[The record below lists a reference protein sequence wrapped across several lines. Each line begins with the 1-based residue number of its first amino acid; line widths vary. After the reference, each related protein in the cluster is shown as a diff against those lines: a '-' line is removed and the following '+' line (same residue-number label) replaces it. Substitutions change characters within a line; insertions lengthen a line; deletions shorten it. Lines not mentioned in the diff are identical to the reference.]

1 MDDSLPA
8 PAPAGSALHQMKA
21 IIPKSSTRD
30 WNTITTI
37 AMLHSAGSATAKGR
51 TTKEFRVARLKM
63 RMRVCSVG
71 MVHSRP
77 EKEFQRRG
85 PAQEKD
91 EQREKMGEHGPS
103 GRHDLRLGAR
113 DQEHDDGEQRNREPS
128 RLTRTPQRAGTA
140 SAPFRPE
147 NEWAL
152 TAVADWAS
160 IFR

>member
-8 PAPAGSALHQMKA
+8 PAPAGSAPHQMKA

-30 WNTITTI
+30 WNTITT
-37 AMLHSAGSATAKGR
+37 MLHSAGSATAKGR

-85 PAQEKD
+85 PAQE
-91 EQREKMGEHGPS
+91 RTNRGRRWANMGQAVAMTSAWAPAIRNTTTASS
-103 GRHDLRLGAR
+103 GTG
-113 DQEHDDGEQRNREPS
+113 N
-128 RLTRTPQRAGTA
+128 RAG
-140 SAPFRPE
+140 
-147 NEWAL
+147 
-152 TAVADWAS
+152 
-160 IFR
+160 